1 MYTYL
6 QTHTRKL
13 PRERPVL
20 ILTFTLVLVLSSID
34 MFQVY
39 LIGIPHFTDTLYVYE
54 KRWVEG
60 VGSMGVGVAH
70 LIMQGGFGGRL
81 VQVSLRCVVWGA
93 GREAEK
99 EADGSFRWVCWGAVG

>member
-20 ILTFTLVLVLSSID
+20 ILTFILTLFLSSID
-34 MFQVY
+34 MYQVY

-60 VGSMGVGVAH
+60 VGSVGVGVGH

-81 VQVSLRCVVWGA
+81 VQVSTLGTLEGRKRGRLIDRVVGPA
-93 GREAEK
+93 R
-99 EADGSFRWVCWGAVG
+99 GSCGV